1 MLRKAQLELVL
12 SDEELHARLSRPERA
27 AGTRWRSAEE
37 KTRPGRRT
45 SIHVRSNAYIYEA
58 IGVVRMHA
66 RTHVCAQYEHESVC
80 VYVYVEERG
89 AIKDENVT
97 CAQP

>member
-1 MLRKAQLELVL
+1 M
-12 SDEELHARLSRPERA
+12 
-27 AGTRWRSAEE
+27 
-37 KTRPGRRT
+37 
-45 SIHVRSNAYIYEA
+45 RSNAYIYEA